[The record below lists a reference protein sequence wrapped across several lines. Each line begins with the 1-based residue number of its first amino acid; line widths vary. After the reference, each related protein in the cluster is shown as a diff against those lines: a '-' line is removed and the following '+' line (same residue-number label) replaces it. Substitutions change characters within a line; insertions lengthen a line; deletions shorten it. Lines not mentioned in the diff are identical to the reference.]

1 MATVSVK
8 RRSTAKNPGKSTP
21 DVDNHKLVSYTLDSL
36 EGGVIT
42 ISRDGVVTSF
52 NSVAENM
59 LGFTS
64 EEAVGESY
72 RQIIPGAGDARQIV
86 EMIQAALSQGQ
97 TFSSEEAVIATRS
110 RERIPVGM
118 TISQLRDENGT
129 SLGVVLIFKNLAE
142 IKRMRDQILRT
153 EQMAALGYLSAGL
166 AHELR
171 NPLGSLLGMAE
182 LIQDDLEPGHPHH
195 AYTQMFMEQIERL
208 NNLVEDLLCF
218 AQPPISKL
226 ERCSLNHLLM
236 ESALFA
242 RYDFQDKEIEVVT
255 SYAPDLPAVMA
266 DGERLSRAVL
276 NIIRNAYQAVPNG
289 GTITLATGTRERG
302 GELRAYASVT
312 NSGSYVDPDVRRKLF
327 TPFFTLKKD
336 GTGLGLSIAHQ
347 IVKGHSGY
355 IEVDSDPEEGTTFT
369 IDMPTAESV
378 VRNSKEANNANSHT
392 G

>member
-1 MATVSVK
+1 MATISVK
-8 RRSTAKNPGKSTP
+8 RGSSTKNAGKAAP
-21 DVDNHKLVSYTLDSL
+21 DVDNNKLVSYTLDSL

-59 LGFTS
+59 LGFAS

-72 RQIIPGAGDARQIV
+72 RRIIPDAGDAGQVVR
-86 EMIQAALSQGQ
+86 MIQAALTRGA
-97 TFSSEEAVIATRS
+97 TFSSEEAVMTTCG

-118 TISQLRDENGT
+118 TISQLRDESGT

-142 IKRMRDQILRT
+142 IKQIRDQILRT

-171 NPLGSLLGMAE
+171 NPLGSLLGLAE
-182 LIQDDLEPGHPHH
+182 LIQDDLEPGHPHMR
-195 AYTQMFMEQIERL
+195 YTETFINQIERM

-218 AQPPISKL
+218 AQPAISNL
-226 ERCSLNHLLM
+226 ERCSLNDMLM

-242 RYDFQDKEIEVVT
+242 EHDFNDKKVEVVINH
-255 SYAPDLPAVMA
+255 APNLPDVMA
-266 DGERLSRAVL
+266 DSERLSRALL
-276 NIIRNAYQAVPNG
+276 NVVRNAYQATPNG
-289 GTITLATGTRERG
+289 GTITLQTGTHERRG
-302 GELRAYASVT
+302 NMRAYASIT
-312 NSGSYVDPDVRRKLF
+312 NSGSYVEPDVRKKLF
-327 TPFFTLKKD
+327 APFFTLKKD

-355 IEVDSDPEEGTTFT
+355 IEVDSDPEEGTSFT
-369 IDMPTAESV
+369 IDLPTAESV
-378 VRNSKEANNANSHT
+378 VRNSEGADNAISHT
-392 G
+392 R